1 MSLRPSVDTERTQVV
16 TPQVS
21 QYNMAAGSRTE
32 LPPNGE
38 TFIYDDA
45 DSLYD
50 SRVIHTMENLQR
62 GDTLPGESD
71 DTLQIEEQRK
81 LDQRRFDYLS
91 RHINRT
97 FMDDSSDVDVGDDR
111 DRDVE
116 RDAVTSEKAAAQ
128 GSPPGIFAGPPGP
141 PGPGGPRGPQDPNI
155 VDWNGPD
162 DPGNP
167 MNWPRSKKWLVTFT
181 FSLMTFVITFASSVF
196 STATVVTSKEYG
208 VSTEVTTLG
217 TSLFV
222 LVSRRL
228 APILTDRPAR

>member
-1 MSLRPSVDTERTQVV
+1 MSRS
-16 TPQVS
+16 
-21 QYNMAAGSRTE
+21 NMASSSRTE
-32 LPPNGE
+32 LPRNGDRE

-50 SRVIHTMENLQR
+50 SRVIHTMENLQHS
-62 GDTLPGESD
+62 DTLEGESD

-97 FMDDSSDVDVGDDR
+97 FMDDSSEVDVGDDR

-116 RDAVTSEKAAAQ
+116 KDAVTSEKVAAQ
-128 GSPPGIFAGPPGP
+128 GSLQGIFAGPPGP
-141 PGPGGPRGPQDPNI
+141 SGPPQGPKDPNI

-167 MNWPRSKKWLVTFT
+167 MNWPRSKKWVVTFT

-196 STATVVTSKEYG
+196 STATVVTSQEYG
-208 VSTEVTTLG
+208 VSTEVMTLG

-222 LVSRRL
+222 LVSH
-228 APILTDRPAR
+228 RPLPLLINL